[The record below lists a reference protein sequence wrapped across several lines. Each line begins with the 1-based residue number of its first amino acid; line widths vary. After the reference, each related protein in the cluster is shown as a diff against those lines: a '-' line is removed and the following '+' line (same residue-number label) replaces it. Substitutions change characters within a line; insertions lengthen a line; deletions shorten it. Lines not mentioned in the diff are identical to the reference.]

1 MATVVTGEAT
11 CRFTAQTPT
20 KPPTRASLA
29 IVTLVEVL
37 VPPRTDVGVRT
48 TLAGAGGN
56 TFTTVDAL
64 TPARAAVTFTAV
76 SAVT

>member
-1 MATVVTGEAT
+1 MATGDASERFEDNAT
-11 CRFTAQTPT
+11 T
-20 KPPTRASLA
+20 KPPTGALQVMLTR
-29 IVTLVEVL
+29 IDVF

-76 SAVT
+76 SEVT